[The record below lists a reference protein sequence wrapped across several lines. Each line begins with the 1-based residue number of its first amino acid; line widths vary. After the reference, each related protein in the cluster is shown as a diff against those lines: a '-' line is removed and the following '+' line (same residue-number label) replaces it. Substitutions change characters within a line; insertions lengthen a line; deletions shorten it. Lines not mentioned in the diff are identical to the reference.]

1 MDSIV
6 IIGGGLAA
14 ANAVET
20 LRDEGFILVRQ
31 PGAPPAEEG

>member
-6 IIGGGLAA
+6 IIGGGLCA

-20 LRDEGFILVRQ
+20 LRDEGFTGPLTLV
-31 PGAPPAEEG
+31 AAEPLLP